1 MKFKT
6 CYTDHLVIYNV
17 AGDKEKIEYQL
28 RIVDDEEQ
36 LVPVGKKDWYGYIQS
51 HKDSVDIHKILER
64 CALIDDYSM
73 LNRVPTTFMDVTD
86 MPKNLAEAFSMVKDA
101 ENYFNLM
108 PTTIKEKY
116 DNNYLKFI
124 SDIGSE
130 NFNMNVSDF
139 LDSIK
144 KKANYEIN
152 EENNNA

>member
-17 AGDKEKIEYQL
+17 SGDKEKTEYQL
-28 RIVDDEEQ
+28 RIVDGEEK

-64 CALIDDYSM
+64 CAMIDDYSM
-73 LNRVPTTFMDVTD
+73 LNRVPTSFMDVTD

-108 PTTIKEKY
+108 PTSIKEKY
-116 DNNYLKFI
+116 DNSYLKFVM
-124 SDIGSE
+124 DIGTE
-130 NFNMNVSDF
+130 NFNRNVSDF
-139 LDSIK
+139 LDSMKNNAITDVS
-144 KKANYEIN
+144 